1 MPHPIPPPGGA
12 ARTARMS
19 GNGMDAVREGLA
31 RGLARFLAPARL
43 PDGYAPA
50 FANTPRGQVFDLAA
64 NAAAAEALAH
74 PLLGGAEGALDLL
87 LSFQGEGRA
96 PRALGPARVVV
107 EDEAPR
113 TFDIRTPHHRFTG
126 NLMRGEI
133 EQRLHGED
141 GPPAILHGGNLVE
154 FTWRGRKHC
163 LDVEDAITAT
173 GIEPVPGGVLLF
185 HEGMVAGRGR
195 FSRGAA
201 QDLARLRYAYEVRA
215 DSPAVVLTVTLSA
228 LPGIVLE
235 RVRITTACDAM
246 RDQGFATLLLGEGA
260 AAQRIDSPAGDN
272 VTVQNGP
279 VAGFG
284 AVQGCPAQQALSLAI
299 RPLGPAPL
307 LSVKAS
313 GPEARRL
320 HWLLARYAAARLG
333 GGEALVAREERLVLR
348 GLDAP
353 LAVPRGADAA
363 SAAPAGAMALAFATH
378 ARVATGPRGAALR
391 AAAER
396 ALGAVDAAGAT
407 AADIAQALMA
417 TEALRQVRNDA
428 ALPARSAALE
438 AALLAIQ
445 RESGVFS
452 GAGDAPAT
460 VGDHAAALLALARC
474 ARPPEQ
480 ALRRGIAALGL
491 ATLAGPVDT
500 LALRGEGNP
509 AAVSTE
515 DLARLLRALR
525 AVQAAR
531 AAGAVALPE
540 DAARRLAFL
549 AATAMTLL
557 QGRIRPEGE
566 VLVVAAG
573 PPGTPPTLG
582 AQAAA
587 LAALL
592 SPEAALTRAAA

>member
-1 MPHPIPPPGGA
+1 
-12 ARTARMS
+12 
-19 GNGMDAVREGLA
+19 MDAVREGLA

-50 FANTPRGQVFDLAA
+50 FATQPRGQVFDLAA

-74 PLLGGAEGALDLL
+74 PLLGGAEGAVDLL
-87 LSFQGEGRA
+87 LSFQKDGPA
-96 PRALGPARVVV
+96 PRALGPARVKV
-107 EDEAPR
+107 EDESPR
-113 TFDIRTPHHRFTG
+113 SFDIRTPHHRFTG
-126 NLMRGEI
+126 NLQRGEI

-163 LDVEDAITAT
+163 LDVEDAIAAT
-173 GIEPVPGGVLLF
+173 GIEPLPGGVLLF
-185 HEGMVAGRGR
+185 HDSTIAGRGR
-195 FSRGAA
+195 FSRGAT
-201 QDLARLRYAYEVRA
+201 QDLARLRYAYELRA
-215 DSPAVVLTVTLSA
+215 DSPVVTLTVTLTTA
-228 LPGIVLE
+228 PGVTLD
-235 RVRITTACDAM
+235 RVRITTACDGM
-246 RDQGFATLLLGEGA
+246 SDQRFATMVLGEGA
-260 AAQRIDSPAGDN
+260 AAQRSDSPAGDN
-272 VTVQNGP
+272 ITVQAGP

-284 AVQGCPAQQALSLAI
+284 AVQARPAQQALSLAI
-299 RPLGPAPL
+299 RPIGPAPL

-313 GPEARRL
+313 GPEPRRL

-333 GGEALVAREERLVLR
+333 PGQALMAREERLVLR

-363 SAAPAGAMALAFATH
+363 RAAPAGAIALALATH
-378 ARVATGPRGAALR
+378 AALANGARGAALR
-391 AAAER
+391 AAALR
-396 ALGAVDAAGAT
+396 ALAALALDGAAPADLAQGLM
-407 AADIAQALMA
+407 AAD
-417 TEALRQVRNDA
+417 ALRPGGDA
-428 ALPARSAALE
+428 ALVARAAAIE
-438 AALLAIQ
+438 AALVAAQ
-445 RESGVFS
+445 RDSGVFRD
-452 GAGDAPAT
+452 AGDAPAT
-460 VGDHAAALLALARC
+460 VGDHAAALLALARR

-491 ATLAGPVDT
+491 TTLAGPIDT
-500 LALRGEGNP
+500 LALRGEGDP
-509 AAVSTE
+509 TATGTE

-566 VLVVAAG
+566 VLVVAGGA
-573 PPGTPPTLG
+573 PGTAPTLC
-582 AQAAA
+582 AQVAT
-587 LAALL
+587 LAALV
-592 SPEAALTRAAA
+592 PIEATQARVAA